1 MKAQHILILLFLIC
15 GLGINAQVNTSVRS
29 ANCIGTGVYGETIA
43 LDGSGNC
50 IGGVVKLYYQLTVAQ
65 NAIGV
70 PNLGNWSVTSGT
82 YTFNAYGPFTDLET
96 AYNQVESGLV
106 SPVYF
111 SATPST
117 THSITFGGPVTQ
129 GQVYIIELIL
139 ADCSTTLTINR
150 TSTAPINAGCQP
162 ISLIC
167 DDCLGQFQP
176 TVGTYV
182 FSAWTKEV
190 GAPVTKTSYTY
201 PSVDVKTVIGMSTT
215 TTTMLPVGDIID
227 GWQQMTGTFDIP
239 VGMTAFRLEFI
250 VGGSGE
256 TALFDDIRIFPFDG
270 SMMSYV
276 YDPITLRLVAE
287 LDERNYAKLYEYDE
301 EGKLV
306 RVKKETEKGILTIME
321 NRENSVKKP

>member
-1 MKAQHILILLFLIC
+1 MKAHTLLVILFLIC
-15 GLGINAQVNTSVRS
+15 GFEVMAQANTSVRT
-29 ANCIGTGVYGETIA
+29 ANCIGTGAYSETIA

-50 IGGVVKLYYQLTVAQ
+50 IGGVTKLYYQLTVAQ

-96 AYNQVESGLV
+96 AYNQVELGLV

-129 GQVYIIELIL
+129 NQVYIIELIL
-139 ADCSTTLTINR
+139 TDCSTTLNINR
-150 TSTAPINAGCQP
+150 ASTAPINAGCQP
-162 ISLIC
+162 VSLTC

-176 TVGTYV
+176 TAGKYV
-182 FSAWTKEV
+182 FSAWTKEE

-201 PSVDVKTVIGMSTT
+201 PSVEVKTIIGMSTT
-215 TTTMLPVGDIID
+215 TVPMTPVGDIID
-227 GWQQMTGTFDIP
+227 GWQQITDTFSIP
-239 VGMTAFRLEFI
+239 AGMTAFRVEFI
-250 VGGSGE
+250 VGGSSQ